1 MRIQISLP
9 CAFLA
14 AILTIPS
21 SGWAQSTFGA
31 NLIVNPGAEAGPG
44 SGSST
49 IVSSIPGWTSNGA
62 NVITYASGYGI
73 TTGDIAPVGAGK
85 NYFSNGST
93 ASSVTQTISLAG
105 AATSAIDAGTA
116 SFDASGYFG
125 GYSSYDDAAA
135 MTVTFLNGSGNSL
148 SSITIGGL
156 KSADRAGTGMYL
168 RRQIGAV
175 PVGTRSAKVTL
186 NFTITSSSQNNAGAD
201 NLSLILNS
209 QATLPTVFGSN
220 LVVDGDAESAV
231 QSLSNHD
238 FATDMPAWVRTPAF
252 TTDVYGA
259 SGADIDLTSPAPP
272 DQGKLYF
279 YGGSSNAASTGYQD
293 IDLSQ
298 GASAIDAGTVKY
310 ALSAWLGGYS
320 TQGDN
325 MTLTAKF
332 MNWSGTVLSTV
343 TLGPVLSSE
352 RGGITELI
360 KKSTSGNVPSGT
372 RLVHIQMDSART
384 EGSDD
389 DGMADSLSLILTNTS
404 PVPTISAG
412 GVVQALAFGGSK
424 TITPGTWIE
433 IYGQNLAPDARSWA
447 GGDFSGSTAPT
458 TLDGVKVTIG
468 GQPAYVAYI
477 SSGQVNVQVPSGV
490 GSGTQ
495 QIVLSTAA
503 GTSAPY
509 PITVAAT
516 QPAVLAPGTFTVS
529 GKQYAA
535 ALFSNGTT
543 FALPPGTLPG
553 VDSKYAKPGDTLI
566 LYGIG
571 FGPTSPNI
579 NAGQVVSAAN
589 SLAMPLQV
597 TFGGTA
603 ATLTYQGLAPSFVGL
618 YQFNIVVPNVANNDF
633 VPLGISLAGTP
644 ISQTV
649 YTAVHN

>member
-1 MRIQISLP
+1 MRNYFSFP
-9 CAFLA
+9 CVFLA
-14 AILTIPS
+14 ALLAVPI
-21 SGWAQSTFGA
+21 SGWAQSSFGA
-31 NLIVNPGAEAGPG
+31 NLIVNPGAETGPG

-73 TTGDIAPVGAGK
+73 TTGDIVPVGAGK

-93 ASSVTQTISLAG
+93 ASSMSQTISLTAG
-105 AATSAIDAGTA
+105 TSAIDAGTA

-125 GYSSYDDAAA
+125 GYSNYDDAAA
-135 MTVTFLNGSGNSL
+135 MTIVFLNGAGTSL
-148 SSITIGGL
+148 SSITIGGV
-156 KSADRAGTGMYL
+156 KSADRESTGMYL
-168 RRQIGAV
+168 RRQVGAV
-175 PVGTRSAKVTL
+175 PIGTRSTTVTV
-186 NFTITSSSQNNAGAD
+186 NFTITGSSQNNAGAD

-220 LVVDGDAESAV
+220 LIVDGNAESAV
-231 QSLSNHD
+231 QSLSNQD
-238 FATDMPAWVRTPAF
+238 FAVDIPGWVRTADF
-252 TTDVYGA
+252 TTDMYGA
-259 SGADIDLTSPAPP
+259 SGADMDLTSPAPP

-279 YGGSSNAASTGYQD
+279 YGGPSNPASTGYQD
-293 IDLSQ
+293 IDVSQ
-298 GASAIDAGTVKY
+298 GAAAIDAGTVTY

-320 TQGDN
+320 TQNDG
-325 MTLTAKF
+325 MMLTVKF
-332 MNWSGTVLSTV
+332 MNWSGTTLSTV
-343 TLGPVLSSE
+343 VLGPVLAPE
-352 RGGITELI
+352 RANLTEMI
-360 KKSTSGNVPSGT
+360 KKSSNGT
-372 RLVHIQMDSART
+372 MPTGARIVRVQMDSNRT
-384 EGSDD
+384 DGSDN
-389 DGMADSLSLILTNTS
+389 DGMADSLSLILTNTA

-424 TITPGTWIE
+424 TIAPGTWIE

-447 GGDFSGSTAPT
+447 GGDFTGSSAPT
-458 TLDGVKVTIG
+458 ALDGVKVTIG

-477 SSGQVNVQVPSGV
+477 SAGQVNVQVPSGV

-495 QIVLSTAA
+495 SIVLSTAA
-503 GTSAPY
+503 GTSASY

-535 ALFSNGTT
+535 ALFSDGTT
-543 FALPPGTLPG
+543 FALPPGALPG
-553 VDSKYAKPGDTLI
+553 VASKYAKPGDTLI

-571 FGPTSPNI
+571 FGPTTPNI
-579 NAGQVVSAAN
+579 NAGQVVSASN

-597 TFGGTA
+597 TFGGTT
-603 ATLTYQGLAPSFVGL
+603 ATLIYQGLAPSFVGL

>member
-1 MRIQISLP
+1 MRIYFSLSV
-9 CAFLA
+9 LA
-14 AILTIPS
+14 AVLMMPLPAS
-21 SGWAQSTFGA
+21 AQSIFGA

-44 SGSST
+44 SGSSA

-73 TTGDIAPVGAGK
+73 TTGDIVPVGAGK

-93 ASSVTQTISLAG
+93 ASSLTQSISLTS
-105 AATSAIDAGTA
+105 AAAAIDAGTA

-135 MTVTFLNGSGNSL
+135 MTVAFLNGSGTSL
-148 SSITIGGL
+148 SSFTIGGV
-156 KSADRAGTGMYL
+156 KSADRASTGMYL

-175 PVGTRSAKVTL
+175 PVGTRSATVTV

-220 LVVDGDAESAV
+220 LIVNGNAESSV
-231 QSLSNHD
+231 QSLSDQD
-238 FATDMPAWVRTPAF
+238 FATDMPGWVRTPYF
-252 TTDVYGA
+252 TSDVYGA
-259 SGADIDLTSPAPP
+259 SGADMTLTSPAPP

-279 YGGSSNAASTGYQD
+279 YGGSSNPASTGYQD
-293 IDLSQ
+293 IDISQ

-320 TQGDN
+320 SQNDS
-325 MTLTAKF
+325 MTLTVKF
-332 MNWSGTVLSTV
+332 TNWTGTVLSTV
-343 TLGPVLSSE
+343 VLGPVLSAE
-352 RGGITELI
+352 RSNVTEMLS
-360 KKSTSGNVPSGT
+360 KSASGT
-372 RLVHIQMDSART
+372 VPAGARIVHVQMDTNRT
-384 EGSDD
+384 DGSDD
-389 DGMADSLSLILTNTS
+389 DGLGDSLSLILTNTA

-424 TITPGTWIE
+424 TIAPGSWIE

-447 GGDFSGSTAPT
+447 GGDFSGSSAPT
-458 TLDGVKVTIG
+458 SLDGVKVTIG

-477 SSGQVNVQVPSGV
+477 SAGQVNVQVPSGV
-490 GSGTQ
+490 GTGTQ
-495 QIVLSTAA
+495 SIVLSTAA

-509 PITVAAT
+509 PITVAST
-516 QPAVLAPGTFTVS
+516 QPAVLAPATFVVS

-535 ALFSNGTT
+535 ALFSNGST
-543 FALPPGTLPG
+543 FALPPGALPG
-553 VDSKYAKPGDTLI
+553 VASQYAKPGDTLI

-571 FGPTSPNI
+571 FGPTTPNI
-579 NAGQVVSAAN
+579 NAGQVVSTGN

-597 TFGGTA
+597 TFAGTP

-618 YQFNIVVPNVANNDF
+618 YQFNIVVPTVANNDF